1 MANRVTLSCWVS
13 GYTAENMLV
22 NFEKALW
29 RFPFSRLAGLAQLT
43 IYAVDYSEAPVE
55 EEVFGA
61 DSDAADI
68 IEACRE
74 FAHPDCAFE
83 LEAAWDLWQLVDGE
97 MQLRPS
103 RVLITCFAPEFPSD
117 IGENLRVDLGPED
130 LYLPP
135 EDDDG
140 MWLRAIQSNIRS
152 VLHLAEDWGETLKL
166 DRRLLWSEEGDNLAE
181 RLHAALA
188 SYDG

>member
-1 MANRVTLSCWVS
+1 MANRVTLSYWVS
-13 GYTAENMLV
+13 SYTAGNMLA

-29 RFPFSRLAGLAQLT
+29 RFPFSRLAGQARLT
-43 IYAVDYSEAPVE
+43 IYAVDYSEAPIE
-55 EEVFGA
+55 EQVFGPDA
-61 DSDAADI
+61 DAADL

-74 FAHPDCAFE
+74 FAHEDCAFE
-83 LEAAWDLWQLVDGE
+83 LEAAWDLWQLEQGE

-103 RVLITCFAPEFPSD
+103 RVLITCYAPEFPSEL
-117 IGENLRVDLGPED
+117 GENLRVDLGPEE

-135 EDDDG
+135 DDDDG
-140 MWLRAIQSNIRS
+140 MWLRAIQSNVRS
-152 VLHLAEDWGETLKL
+152 VLHLAQDWGETLKL

-181 RLHAALA
+181 RLQAALE